1 MKRRGRLIAVGV
13 VLLLAA
19 VAVAI
24 FRPKPV
30 PVEVV
35 TLRRA
40 PLQEVVEDE
49 GKTRMHDHYIV
60 AATVAGKL
68 RRITLDA
75 GDKVRAGETIAWI
88 DPAPIDPRQKA
99 GLEARVNSARA
110 NELQAEALLGK
121 AKADAA
127 QTQQDLTRG
136 RLLFGQGIISQEA
149 LEKAETLH
157 TSAEKQ
163 LLAAQSALE
172 ASKYQ
177 VEEARSAL
185 LLYQS
190 GPSDLPTAVVSPV
203 DGRVLRLIEQSERV
217 VAMGAPLVEL
227 GFAPRLEVVTDF
239 LTRDAVL
246 IRPGMPAEITD
257 WGGNHVIP
265 ARVRVVEP
273 GGFTKISALGVEEQR
288 VNVICDP
295 TGLTDGLQD
304 GYRAN
309 VRVIVW
315 EGKDVLQVPSSA
327 VFRSAGE
334 WAVFVVKG
342 GRARKTVVNIGH
354 RGETEWEVVS
364 GLAAGDRVIVH
375 PSAEVDDGVRVA
387 AGT

>member
-1 MKRRGRLIAVGV
+1 MKRRGRWIVVGIG
-13 VLLLAA
+13 VLLVAG
-19 VAVAI
+19 AVAI

-49 GKTRMHDHYIV
+49 GKTRMHDHYVV

-88 DPAPIDPRQKA
+88 DPSPIDPRQKA
-99 GLEARVNSARA
+99 GLEARVSSARA
-110 NELQAEALLGK
+110 NEMQAEALLGK

-127 QTQQDLTRG
+127 QTQQDLARG
-136 RLLFGQGIISQEA
+136 RALFGQGIISKEA

-157 TSAEKQ
+157 ASAEKQ

-172 ASKYQ
+172 AAKYQ
-177 VEEARSAL
+177 VEEARAAL

-190 GPSDLPTAVVSPV
+190 GPSDLPTAIVSPV

-246 IRPGMPAEITD
+246 IRPGMAAEITD

-295 TGLTDGLQD
+295 TGPTDGLQD

-327 VFRSAGE
+327 VFRSAGQ

-342 GRARKTVVNIGH
+342 GRARKAMVQIGH

-364 GLAAGDRVIVH
+364 GLAAGERVIVH
-375 PSAEVDDGVRVA
+375 PSAEVDDGVRVKA
-387 AGT
+387 E

>member
-1 MKRRGRLIAVGV
+1 MKRRGRWILVGIG
-13 VLLLAA
+13 VLLVAG
-19 VAVAI
+19 AVAI

-35 TLRRA
+35 TLRSA

-49 GKTRMHDHYIV
+49 GKTRMHDHYVV

-75 GDKVRAGETIAWI
+75 GDKVQAGETIAWI

-127 QTQQDLTRG
+127 QTQQDLARG
-136 RLLFGQGIISQEA
+136 RALFGQGIISKEA
-149 LEKAETLH
+149 FEKAETLH
-157 TSAEKQ
+157 ASAEKQ
-163 LLAAQSALE
+163 LLAARSALE
-172 ASKYQ
+172 AAKYQ

-185 LLYQS
+185 LLYES
-190 GPSDLPTAVVSPV
+190 GPSDLPTAIVSPV

-217 VAMGAPLVEL
+217 VPMGAPLVEL

-246 IRPGMPAEITD
+246 IRPGMAAEITD

-295 TGLTDGLQD
+295 AGPTDGLQD

-327 VFRSAGE
+327 VFRSAGQ

-342 GRARKTVVNIGH
+342 GRARKTVVQIGH

-364 GLAAGDRVIVH
+364 GLAAGERVIVH
-375 PSAEVDDGVRVA
+375 PSAEVDEGVRVK
-387 AGT
+387 AG